1 MGIFRLGEIWFCS
14 SNDKEDENHCYM
26 QHAISISSPTLKSCL
41 VWEKKNG
48 VTLLMLFFFL
58 TEFSHIMSPLRIY
71 KEQETL
77 VPHEDLSLQ
86 FTKRLEAMVVM
97 AVVGIFLEVS

>member
-1 MGIFRLGEIWFCS
+1 MGKKKWRHS
-14 SNDKEDENHCYM
+14 A
-26 QHAISISSPTLKSCL
+26 HAF
-41 VWEKKNG
+41 
-48 VTLLMLFFFL
+48 FFFL
-58 TEFSHIMSPLRIY
+58 TEFFNIMSPLRIY